1 MKSCTVGLSI
11 NMNHGG
17 AQRSISKKKRYMQLS
32 IFKIANGWTF
42 ESSESTPKMLMTSS
56 SLSLKTKFVGRG
68 NVTKLQM

>member
-1 MKSCTVGLSI
+1 MKSCTVGVSI

-17 AQRSISKKKRYMQLS
+17 AQRSISKKKKKKRYMQLS

-42 ESSESTPKMLMTSS
+42 EPSESTPKMLMTSS

-68 NVTKLQM
+68 K